1 MKNECV
7 AVEPKF
13 VCTACGSRFRRK
25 VYLKDHSCSVNIL
38 LHSIS
43 MFLYFPIIVS
53 ILQLFKIACL
63 AITVP
68 SVDVSNDFLFFFSF
82 FNEIRK
88 SDWWVVTVGLLIL
101 CCCFWISKRRL
112 KQISESLSDTSCIY
126 ATFSLLPF
134 LIRVLYI
141 AGCIFTIWH
150 ESHESENPI
159 PAHFLSDDVVVVF

>member
-68 SVDVSNDFLFFFSF
+68 SVARFKWFSF
-82 FNEIRK
+82 FLVLQRNKKIWLMSRD
-88 SDWWVVTVGLLIL
+88 SRPSSLLLLLDFLREDSNKFQRVSRIYVL
-101 CCCFWISKRRL
+101 
-112 KQISESLSDTSCIY
+112 Y

-159 PAHFLSDDVVVVF
+159 PAHFLSDDVVVVVF